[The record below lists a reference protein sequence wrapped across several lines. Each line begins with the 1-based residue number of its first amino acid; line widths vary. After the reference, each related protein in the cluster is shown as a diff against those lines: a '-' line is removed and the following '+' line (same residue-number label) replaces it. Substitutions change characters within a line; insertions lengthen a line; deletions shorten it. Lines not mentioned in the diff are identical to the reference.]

1 MFINGEWVDAQS
13 GETFEVTNPAT
24 GEKIGEMPDGS
35 AVDAERAVAAADAA
49 FGAWSTTTAFA
60 RAEILMRA
68 WQLMNERADD
78 LAHLMTT
85 EQGKPLKAARFEV
98 GMALTFSA
106 GSPKKP
112 GASQVSGCHR
122 PALISVFSAC
132 VNQLGWWPPSR
143 HGTTRCRCSPAR
155 WVQRWQRGAPWF

>member
-98 GMALTFSA
+98 GYGADFLRWFAEEARRLTGEWLPSA
-106 GSPKKP
+106 
-112 GASQVSGCHR
+112 R
-122 PALISVFSAC
+122 PDQRFLSVRQ
-132 VNQLGWWPPSR
+132 QLGWWPPSR